1 MTLGASM
8 LWAWSAVHVFSGLIA
23 FFLFLRER
31 GREYVAHVALA
42 SSVALECVSNALL
55 LGASDEHSS
64 AWLQSLAYVSGAC
77 VLTSYALFSRFV
89 LERPSGGFVR
99 TLAWL
104 TLVFAI
110 LAATGLFA
118 DPAHA
123 HHLGDHTDARLV
135 GPTYVAIVFG
145 IVFAFAFLVVIGR
158 NAARTEA
165 RLFVLAVALTLV
177 GWTHD
182 IVVRVMVL
190 DRALLS
196 AHFASCGAIVASY
209 LLLDRFV
216 QTANALTRRTSELS
230 HSTEEL
236 RHVQEALVK
245 KEQLAAVG
253 ELSAVIAHEVRNPL
267 AVLKTAVAGLRRET
281 LERDDREQLLGI
293 LDEETDRLNRLVRDL
308 LAYARPVEPQW
319 SRLPVRE
326 LVERAVDLARR
337 DQSSLMGVEVDVVV
351 QSDGGEVIE
360 GDRDLLER
368 VFGHLVQNAL
378 QAMPHGGRLLV
389 RTAPRE
395 LGGDPG
401 VAVHFLDTGEG
412 MDTLV
417 RARALDPFF
426 TTKARGT
433 GLGLAIV
440 ERIVKAHGGALE
452 LRKGND
458 GGSDVILVLPQ
469 GRVSVLPGPPP

>member
-1 MTLGASM
+1 VSFGAGV
-8 LWAWSAVHVFSGLIA
+8 LWAWFAVHVFSGLIA
-23 FFLFLRER
+23 FFLYLRER

-42 SSVALECVSNALL
+42 CSVALECASNALL
-55 LGASDEHSS
+55 LEAPDEHAS
-64 AWLQSLAYVSGAC
+64 AWLQSLAYVSGGC
-77 VLTSYALFSRFV
+77 VLTSYVLFSSFV
-89 LERPSGGFVR
+89 LERPRASFVR
-99 TLAWL
+99 AVGWL
-104 TLVFAI
+104 TLVFAV
-110 LAATGLFA
+110 LSATGLFA

-123 HHLGDHTDARLV
+123 RELGGHVDAHLL
-135 GPTYVAIVFG
+135 GPTYVVIVLG
-145 IVFAFAFLVVIGR
+145 IVLAFAFLVAVGR
-158 NAARTEA
+158 HASRTEA
-165 RLFVLAVALTLV
+165 RLFVLAVAITLV

-182 IVVRVMVL
+182 VMVRVTEL
-190 DRALLS
+190 DRALVS

-216 QTANALTRRTSELS
+216 QTANALARRTIELS

-281 LERDDREQLLGI
+281 IDREDREQLLGI

-337 DQSSLMGVEVDVVV
+337 DQSSLVGVEVEVVV

-389 RTAPRE
+389 RTEPRAVE
-395 LGGDPG
+395 GEPG

-452 LRKGND
+452 LKKGSD
-458 GGSDVILVLPQ
+458 GGSDVVLLLPQ
-469 GRVSVLPGPPP
+469 GRVSVLPGPPA

>member
-1 MTLGASM
+1 MTGSASV
-8 LWAWSAVHVFSGLIA
+8 LWAWVAVHVFSGLIA

-42 SSVALECVSNALL
+42 SALSIECA
-55 LGASDEHSS
+55 ASASILTAPDEH
-64 AWLQSLAYVSGAC
+64 AAAVFQSLAYVGAGA
-77 VLTSYALFSRFV
+77 VLTSYVLFARFV
-89 LERPSGGFVR
+89 LERPGPRFVR
-99 TLAWL
+99 VIGFCM
-104 TLVFAI
+104 LVFAV

-123 HHLGDHTDARLV
+123 HDVGIRTEARLGAPAYAV
-135 GPTYVAIVFG
+135 TVLGLL
-145 IVFAFAFLVVIGR
+145 FAGAFLVVVGR
-158 NAARTEA
+158 GARRTEA
-165 RLFVLAVALTLV
+165 RLFTLAVALTVL
-177 GWTHD
+177 GWGHD
-182 IVVRVMVL
+182 VVVRTL
-190 DRALLS
+190 GAQTRLLS
-196 AHFASCGAIVASY
+196 PHLASVGALVASY

-216 QTANALTRRTSELS
+216 QTANALSRRTNELR
-230 HSTEEL
+230 HRTEEL
-236 RHVQEALVK
+236 RLVQETLVK

-267 AVLKTAVAGLRRET
+267 AVLKTAVAGLRRAH
-281 LERDDREQLLGI
+281 LEREDREQLLGI

-308 LAYARPVEPQW
+308 LVYARPVEPQW

-326 LVERAVDLARR
+326 LVDRAVDLSRR
-337 DQSSLMGVEVDVVV
+337 DQSSLVGIEVDVAIVAE
-351 QSDGGEVIE
+351 GGEVIE

-378 QAMPHGGRLLV
+378 QAMPHGGKLVV
-389 RTAPRE
+389 RTEARE
-395 LGGDPG
+395 LEGEPA
-401 VAVHFLDTGEG
+401 VAVHFQDTGEG

-440 ERIVKAHGGALE
+440 ERIVKAHDGRLE
-452 LRKGND
+452 LRRGSD
-458 GGSDVILVLPQ
+458 GGSDVTLVLPQ
-469 GRVSVLPGPPP
+469 GRVSVLPVAP